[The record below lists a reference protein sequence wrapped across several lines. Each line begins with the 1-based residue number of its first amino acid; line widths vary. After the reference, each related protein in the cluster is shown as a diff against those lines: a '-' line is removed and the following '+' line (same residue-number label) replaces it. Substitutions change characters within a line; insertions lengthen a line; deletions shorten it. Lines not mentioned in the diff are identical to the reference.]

1 MNEWTDGKT
10 SGGWERP
17 VPPLSSNSIYGNAT
31 VVEAGQEGSSILPM
45 RSSRSLEEHGK
56 LNPFNKLEKQM
67 PTRGLRICRLRTKRE

>member
-45 RSSRSLEEHGK
+45 RSSCSLEEHGK
-56 LNPFNKLEKQM
+56 LNPVNKLEKQM
-67 PTRGLRICRLRTKRE
+67 PSQWVALEFAG

>member
-17 VPPLSSNSIYGNAT
+17 VPPLSSNSIYGNASP
-31 VVEAGQEGSSILPM
+31 VEVGQGSSILPM

-56 LNPFNKLEKQM
+56 PNPVNKLEKQM
-67 PTRGLRICRLRTKRE
+67 PSQWVALEFAG

>member
-45 RSSRSLEEHGK
+45 RSSRSLEEHWK
-56 LNPFNKLEKQM
+56 PNQFNKLEKQM

>member
-31 VVEAGQEGSSILPM
+31 VVEAEQGSSILPM
-45 RSSRSLEEHGK
+45 RSSCSLEEHGK
-56 LNPFNKLEKQM
+56 PNPVNKLEKQM
-67 PTRGLRICRLRTKRE
+67 PARGLVALEFAG

>member
-31 VVEAGQEGSSILPM
+31 VEAGQGSSILPM
-45 RSSRSLEEHGK
+45 RSSCSLEEHGK
-56 LNPFNKLEKQM
+56 PNPVNKLEKQM
-67 PTRGLRICRLRTKRE
+67 PSQWVALEFAG